1 MKSNI
6 FNQFS
11 VVAIKIFSSTMTS
24 NIYQSNFLTA
34 FKVITPAHLEVLDPV
49 VGADAASGVDAVN
62 VVVAVVMKDVGCLK
76 LGLNL

>member
-1 MKSNI
+1 M
-6 FNQFS
+6 
-11 VVAIKIFSSTMTS
+11 
-24 NIYQSNFLTA
+24 
-34 FKVITPAHLEVLDPV
+34 ITPPHLEVLDPV

>member
-1 MKSNI
+1 
-6 FNQFS
+6 
-11 VVAIKIFSSTMTS
+11 MTS
-24 NIYQSNFLTA
+24 NIFQSNFLTA

>member
-1 MKSNI
+1 
-6 FNQFS
+6 
-11 VVAIKIFSSTMTS
+11 MTS

-49 VGADAASGVDAVN
+49 VGADAASGVDAVI